1 MSTDQTST
9 EVEQADGIAH
19 ESEAAVNS
27 DSPGTRLA
35 QQRQAR
41 GLSQKEV
48 ADKLHIT
55 IHYVN
60 SIEHDAYE
68 KLPGTVFAKGYIRR
82 YAELLELDVEEYLQG
97 FDQLQAEQKSGAE
110 QEAKQRRRASG
121 RRSRSIAVASMVLFV
136 GLFVTVWYFTADD
149 SGGIVESAG
158 NEPGSANKAPA
169 PERAN
174 SLAVLA
180 ADAVEQAPAVAN
192 SAEQVVEPAPES
204 MSAQSVESPLA
215 TEPSQTPDESA
226 VANPANQA
234 TAATVV
240 EDDAASS
247 NQQTS
252 ALIDDSAPLDDA
264 NSNAR
269 EPVAEIIPKPIAMRE
284 QAVSPESDER
294 VITVVAEGDD
304 ILRISFS
311 GESWVEVNDG
321 SSNQIYRDLLE
332 AGDILQI
339 TGEAPFNVLLGDAP
353 FTELTFNGDEVDVS
367 DNIRIDNSARLTVG
381 L

>member
-9 EVEQADGIAH
+9 EVEQADGIGR

-82 YAELLELDVEEYLQG
+82 YAELLELDVEEYLQS
-97 FDQLQAEQKSGAE
+97 FDQLQAEQRSGAE

-158 NEPGSANKAPA
+158 NEPGSVNEAPA

-174 SLAVLA
+174 SLAALA
-180 ADAVEQAPAVAN
+180 VDAVEQAPAVAN
-192 SAEQVVEPAPES
+192 SAEQVVETVPES
-204 MSAQSVESPLA
+204 MSAQSVETPLA
-215 TEPSQTPDESA
+215 TEPSQTP

-252 ALIDDSAPLDDA
+252 ALIDDSAPLDA
-264 NSNAR
+264 NGNAR
-269 EPVAEIIPKPIAMRE
+269 QPIAEIIPKPIAMRE